1 MIYYG
6 RARIPH
12 PVQRRPNTRANNALS
27 TGFDISSTTPAK
39 PSGSVFCQS
48 LTRTY
53 LRGGQLAYGSPRA
66 RAWLPASVRDLPGAS
81 TTGVALPGGARAGCP
96 PPPQAECRRVSGG
109 ARARLAT
116 PPRLRDLV
124 VVDEHA
130 PVAVRYTHSR
140 FTDTGFPMW
149 TLRLHSRCIGDR
161 PPGWL
166 PSNHGLAAENRG
178 RHGRQSLPPAVAWS
192 SPPAAVSATS
202 PTVTSPH
209 CSWLVRDSPSRA
221 GSGLL
226 SAVPAISPTSIHHA
240 MINCILRYRIPGAS
254 S

>member
-1 MIYYG
+1 MIHHG

-12 PVQRRPNTRANNALS
+12 PVQRRPNTRADNALP
-27 TGFDISSTTPAK
+27 TGFDISSTAPANS
-39 PSGSVFCQS
+39 SGSVFCQS

-140 FTDTGFPMW
+140 FTDTGFPTW
-149 TLRLHSRCIGDR
+149 TLRPHSRCIGGR

-178 RHGRQSLPPAVAWS
+178 RHGRQSLPLAVAWF
-192 SPPAAVSATS
+192 SPANCRLSDLADGHQFS
-202 PTVTSPH
+202 
-209 CSWLVRDSPSRA
+209 
-221 GSGLL
+221 LL
-226 SAVPAISPTSIHHA
+226 SAGPRFAISGRLWPALCSS
-240 MINCILRYRIPGAS
+240 RYLTDIYPPRGNKPHTTIQNSGGQ
-254 S
+254 